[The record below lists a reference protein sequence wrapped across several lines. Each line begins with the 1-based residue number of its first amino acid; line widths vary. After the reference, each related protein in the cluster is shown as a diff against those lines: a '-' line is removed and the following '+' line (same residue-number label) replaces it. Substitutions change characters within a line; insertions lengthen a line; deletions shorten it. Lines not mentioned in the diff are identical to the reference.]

1 MNNNTMNNEWI
12 LSKPTPMGNIEQW
25 RFVRSV
31 EGMIELYHNP
41 EHAEE
46 YVWNESMT
54 LEDGRDTWRTMV
66 KNGFNFNREKI
77 V

>member
-1 MNNNTMNNEWI
+1 MNNEWI

-25 RFVRSV
+25 RFVRVV
-31 EGMIELYHNP
+31 EGNRIELYHNP

-46 YVWNESMT
+46 YVWNTALT
-54 LEDGRDTWRTMV
+54 LEQGRDTWRTMV
-66 KNGFNFNREKI
+66 ENGFNFNREKI